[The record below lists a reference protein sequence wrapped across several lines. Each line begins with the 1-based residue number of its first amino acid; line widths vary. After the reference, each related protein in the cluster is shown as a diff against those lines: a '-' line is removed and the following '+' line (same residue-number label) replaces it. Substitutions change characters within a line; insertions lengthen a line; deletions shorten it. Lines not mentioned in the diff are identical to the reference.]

1 MTKPNLTAMCFM
13 LCVSGVLIGCTAP
26 AATDTVAPAST
37 AAPTVMTRP
46 APVPTEFMPEPAVL
60 IYSETREWR
69 HEEGIAGGNLAVMEI
84 AQSKG
89 MGYFTTQHSEIFN
102 PETLSRFDLIV
113 FNSATGDSL
122 TMDQKAAFEAW
133 LADDGA
139 VILIHGSI
147 DASQKDWSFYQDEL
161 VGPHFISHPMAPQFQ
176 SADVIVLNTDHP
188 VMAGLPAQF
197 EAVDE
202 WYSFDG
208 VPDGRFVT
216 LAGLDETTYSPM
228 NTVYGVEDLRM
239 GDQPEDHP
247 ILWARCLPNGGRVV
261 ASAMGHT
268 VASFEAT
275 EHRQLLSNAFDWT
288 RNAGVDANG
297 CD

>member
-1 MTKPNLTAMCFM
+1 MAKLIFKTAF
-13 LCVSGVLIGCTAP
+13 LIAWGGAFIGCASVVQTDAP
-26 AATDTVAPAST
+26 SAAVRPAER
-37 AAPTVMTRP
+37 A
-46 APVPTEFMPEPAVL
+46 APVPTEYMPEPAVL
-60 IYSETREWR
+60 IYSETRGWR

-84 AQSKG
+84 AQDQG
-89 MGYFTTQHSEIFN
+89 LGYFTTQHAEIFN
-102 PETLSRFDLIV
+102 PVSLSRFELIV

-122 TMDQKAAFEAW
+122 NAAQKAAFEAW

-176 SADVIVLNTDHP
+176 AAEVVVLKRDHP
-188 VMAGLPAQF
+188 VMAGLPDRFVAT
-197 EAVDE
+197 DE

-216 LAGLDETTYSPM
+216 LAGLDETTYSPR

-239 GDQPEDHP
+239 GDQPEDHA
-247 ILWARCLPNGGRVV
+247 IIWARCLPQGGRVV
-261 ASAMGHT
+261 ASALGHT
-268 VASFEAT
+268 IASFDAV
-275 EHRQLLSNAFDWT
+275 EHRQLLANAINWT
-288 RNAGVDANG
+288 MQAGADTVG
-297 CD
+297 CE